1 MGEILRMRNPVQHY
15 AWGSREVLARLRG
28 GTVPSPEPEAELWV
42 GAHPSAPSAVLVDGR
57 ERSLD
62 RLVEE
67 DPEGYLPAS
76 ARGGQLPF
84 LLKILAI
91 DAPLSIQVHPSPEQ
105 AEEGYEREQRAGIP
119 LDDPARNY
127 KDRSAKPETVVALTE
142 VGLLTGV
149 QPAERLRATADR
161 LGLEWLR
168 AAADGERP
176 VLPSV
181 LALDDAAAAA
191 AVDATVAAAR
201 AADPQDPV
209 AALVRYVH
217 DRHPGDRGL
226 LVAVC
231 MHHVHLESGQSLHT
245 PAGQVHAYLSGTA
258 IEVMSSSDNVLRAGL
273 TGKHVDVPELLAVL
287 ADVQADPEVVEPPAD
302 EHGAR
307 VYPLWDERLSL
318 VAHELV
324 PDRSVPF
331 ELCGT
336 AVLLAAGDRV
346 VVRAPDGEWVLGGGE
361 SLLHR
366 GATTAVEL
374 SGDARVFTV
383 SCG

>member
-28 GTVPSPEPEAELWV
+28 APVPSPEPEAELWV
-42 GAHPSAPSAVLVDGR
+42 GAHPSAPSTVLLDGR
-57 ERSLD
+57 ERPLD

-67 DPEGYLPAS
+67 DPGGYLPAS
-76 ARGGQLPF
+76 ARGGQLPY

-119 LDDPARNY
+119 LDDPGRNY

-142 VGLLTGV
+142 VELLTGV
-149 QPAERLRATADR
+149 QPAERLRATAER

-168 AAADGERP
+168 AAADGEHP
-176 VLPSV
+176 VLPRV
-181 LALDDAAAAA
+181 LALDDDDAAA
-191 AVDATVAAAR
+191 AVDATVAASR

-231 MHHVHLESGQSLHT
+231 MHHVRLSPGQSLHT

-324 PDRSVPF
+324 PDRGVPF
-331 ELCGT
+331 ELRGT
-336 AVLLAAGDRV
+336 AVLLAAGDRA
-346 VVRAPDGEWVLGGGE
+346 VVRAPEGEWVLGGGE

-366 GATTAVEL
+366 GSPTAVEL

-383 SCG
+383 SCD

>member
-28 GTVPSPEPEAELWV
+28 APVPSPEPEAELWV
-42 GAHPSAPSAVLVDGR
+42 GAHPSAPSTVLLDGR
-57 ERSLD
+57 ERPLD

-67 DPEGYLPAS
+67 DPGGYLPAS
-76 ARGGQLPF
+76 ARGGQLPY

-119 LDDPARNY
+119 LDDPGRNY

-142 VGLLTGV
+142 VELLTGV
-149 QPAERLRATADR
+149 QPAERLRATAER

-168 AAADGERP
+168 AAADGEHP
-176 VLPSV
+176 VLPRV
-181 LALDDAAAAA
+181 LALDDDDAAA
-191 AVDATVAAAR
+191 AVDATVAASR

-231 MHHVHLESGQSLHT
+231 MHHVRLSPGQSLHT

-324 PDRSVPF
+324 PDRGVPF
-331 ELCGT
+331 ELRGT
-336 AVLLAAGDRV
+336 AVLLAAGDRA
-346 VVRAPDGEWVLGGGE
+346 VVRAPEGEWVLGGGE

-366 GATTAVEL
+366 GSPTAVEL

>member
-28 GTVPSPEPEAELWV
+28 EPVPSPEPEAELWV
-42 GAHPSAPSAVLVDGR
+42 GAHPSAPSVVLLDGR
-57 ERSLD
+57 ERPLD
-62 RLVEE
+62 RLVRE
-67 DPEGYLPAS
+67 DPEGFLPAS
-76 ARGGQLPF
+76 ARGGELPY

-119 LDDPARNY
+119 RDDPRRNY

-142 VGLLTGV
+142 VELLTGV

-161 LGLEWLR
+161 LGLAWLR

-176 VLPSV
+176 VLPRV
-181 LALDDAAAAA
+181 LALDDDAAAD
-191 AVDATVAAAR
+191 AVAETVAAAR
-201 AADPQDPV
+201 AAGPQDPV

-217 DRHPGDRGL
+217 DRHPDDRGL

-231 MHHVHLESGQSLHT
+231 MRHVRLAPGQALHT
-245 PAGQVHAYLSGTA
+245 PAGQVHAYLCGTA
-258 IEVMSSSDNVLRAGL
+258 VEVMSSSDNVLRAGL

-287 ADVQADPEVVEPPAD
+287 AEVQSDPEVVEPPAD

-324 PDRSVPF
+324 PGRAVPF
-331 ELCGT
+331 ELRGT
-336 AVLLAAGDRV
+336 AVLLAVGDRA
-346 VVRAPDGEWVLGGGE
+346 VVRTPEAEWTLGGGE

-366 GATTAVEL
+366 GAPTAVEL